1 VKKYRSILWTLLI
14 TSAGVSISGA
24 QGDELSLFLKPT
36 WFIDSDH
43 RIIRQKAQELTA
55 RACSLSDTARAL
67 YEFVRDSYT
76 NARCTPYVASDIL
89 RCGGNLCYQRSILL
103 AALCRAAGIP
113 SRLHLQKITI
123 KSYRDSEGKTREITF
138 AHGITG
144 IFLKGRWRLY
154 EAVGNRAKWYDWTG
168 SEASDSVILLPFV
181 AENDCLFQSNKD
193 IFIETLP
200 GYFADRTTAMVVC
213 IDSLNG
219 GVKY

>member
-1 VKKYRSILWTLLI
+1 MSD
-14 TSAGVSISGA
+14 A
-24 QGDELSLFLKPT
+24 QGDTLSLFLKPSR
-36 WFIDSDH
+36 FINSNH
-43 RIIRQKAQELTA
+43 PKIRRTAQELTVPA
-55 RACSLSDTARAL
+55 RSLNDSAKAL

-76 NARCTPYVASDIL
+76 DARCTSYVASDIL
-89 RCGGNLCYQRSILL
+89 RRGGNLCYQRSILL
-103 AALCRAAGIP
+103 AALCRAVGIP

-123 KSYRDSEGKTREITF
+123 KSYRDSDGKTREITF

-144 IFLKGRWRLY
+144 MFLNGRWQLY
-154 EAVGNRAKWYDWTG
+154 EAVGNKAKWRDWTG
-168 SEASDSVILLPFV
+168 TEASNSVMPLPFT
-181 AENDCLFQSNKD
+181 ADNDCLFQPSKD